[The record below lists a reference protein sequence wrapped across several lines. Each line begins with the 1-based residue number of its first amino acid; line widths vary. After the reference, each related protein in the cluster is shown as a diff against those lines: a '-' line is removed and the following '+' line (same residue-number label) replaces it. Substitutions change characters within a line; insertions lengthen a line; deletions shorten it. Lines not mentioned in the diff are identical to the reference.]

1 MEDDDI
7 NDLSFVDDYN
17 NIIMIVLKQDL
28 GSKKQLGQR

>member
-17 NIIMIVLKQDL
+17 IMIVLKQDL